1 MSRLYIAR
9 RPTRQALFLQQGGT
23 RKNPSVILP
32 LGKEVSDSELDEL
45 VQSALEKQGIP
56 KEKFHDLIE
65 KAELDYEYRRKLD
78 EARAELRT
86 RIREQALYPNLKWG
100 GLKPPRKRS
109 QIK

>member
-1 MSRLYIAR
+1 M
-9 RPTRQALFLQQGGT
+9 
-23 RKNPSVILP
+23 ILP
-32 LGKEVSDSELDEL
+32 LGQEVSNSELDEL

-78 EARAELRT
+78 EARADLRP